1 LTQYIFKGK
10 YYLMS
15 KNGKIEKTVDAH
27 KGAVI
32 CCRWSYDGTMLVTG
46 TNKIDDNT

>member
-1 LTQYIFKGK
+1 
-10 YYLMS
+10 MS